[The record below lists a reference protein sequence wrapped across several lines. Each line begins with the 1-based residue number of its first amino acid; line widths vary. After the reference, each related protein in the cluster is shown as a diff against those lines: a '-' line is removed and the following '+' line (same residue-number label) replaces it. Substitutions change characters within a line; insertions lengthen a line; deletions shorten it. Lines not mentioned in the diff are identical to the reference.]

1 MMSQDQNKNDQNK
14 KWLKPTKKKID
25 AKNIAGLFK
34 NSGGPAPLRRRINR
48 KTAALEPMEPVSVSN
63 LLELQEI
70 VNHLKPDGSQDPDAK
85 PITVSSTGT
94 RFADENF
101 RGDIT
106 IPQSGDQSMTR
117 KTLLE
122 GFDMLKKRQETLQA
136 MGKIDLDDFG
146 GFYPASLRDITDQIT
161 WVDRFITNRLGGRRE
176 GLLVVWEIPEG
187 KYQMDPWTCKLEKID
202 D

>member
-1 MMSQDQNKNDQNK
+1 MSDQDKNQNKR
-14 KWLKPTKKKID
+14 WLKPTKKKID

-34 NSGGPAPLRRRINR
+34 QSNGPGPLKRRVNR
-48 KTAALEPMEPVSVSN
+48 KTASLAPMEPVTVSN
-63 LLELQEI
+63 LLELQEVI
-70 VNHLKPDGSQDPDAK
+70 SHIKPDTGQDPDAK
-85 PITVSSTGT
+85 PITVQSTGT

-101 RGDIT
+101 NGNIT
-106 IPQSGDQSMTR
+106 IPQSGGQSMTR

-136 MGKIDLDDFG
+136 MGKVDLDDFG
-146 GFYPASLRDITDQIT
+146 GFYPATLRDITDQIT
-161 WVDRFITNRLGGRRE
+161 WVDRFVTNRLGGKRE
-176 GLLVVWEIPEG
+176 GLYVVWELPEG